1 MLVGLRQLPPG
12 CRVLDASNPALSMHL
27 RQIDDALSYLVPVGP
42 LLVHRSITR
51 GRQHL
56 VIDLRQTCMQRLY
69 EIVSRL

>member
-42 LLVHRSITR
+42 LLVHHSWSPTFGNRFTP
-51 GRQHL
+51 
-56 VIDLRQTCMQRLY
+56 DLY
-69 EIVSRL
+69 AKVV